1 MFDAIIRFSIR
12 NKLVIGAF
20 ILALIGWGSYS
31 AYHLPVDAVPDITN
45 NQVVIITQTPAL
57 AAQEAERFITTPL
70 ELAMANLQNVE
81 EIRSVSKLGIS
92 VLTVVFTEDTDM
104 LKARQLVSEQLQTA
118 VQSIPA
124 DYGRP
129 FLAPITTGLGEI
141 YQYTIVPQPGYE
153 GKYSLTELRTVQDWI
168 VKRQLA
174 GVPGVIEISSFG
186 GYLKQYEVA
195 VDPERL
201 RASGV
206 TLTELADAMSRNNA
220 NTGGSYIERNS
231 QAYFIRGEGVVGS
244 LKDIENTI
252 IRTRNGLPVRIGN
265 VATVRFGHAVRFGA
279 LTRNGQGEAVGAVV
293 LMLKGA
299 DSETTI
305 NNVKERIKRIQASL
319 PEGLRVV
326 PFIDRTKLIG
336 KTISTVE
343 RNLLEG
349 GLIVIFV
356 LLVLMGNWRAGLIVA
371 SVIPLAM
378 LFTLGMMKT
387 LGLSANLMSLGAI
400 DFGLIVDGSII
411 IVEAVLHHFGQDK
424 KLIGR
429 TLNTDEMDEAVF
441 ESASAIRRSA
451 AFGEII
457 ILIVYLPILSLTGI
471 EGKMF
476 RPMAETVSFAILA
489 ALILSLTYVP
499 MMAALLLPKTMVE
512 KRTLSDRI
520 MDGLY
525 RRYEPMVTWALRW
538 RKTVVLVALGM
549 LVGVMLLFGRLGG
562 EFIPQLD
569 EGDMAIDFR
578 MPSGTSLSATIDATL
593 KAERALQSRFHE
605 IRQVVARV
613 GASEVPTDPMNVEQC
628 DLMMNMKDRSE
639 WTNATD
645 REDMAAKMA
654 AVLEQEVPGSSS
666 EFTQPIQMRFNEMMT
681 GVKSDIVVK
690 IFGDDLQVLFDQATA
705 CGRQI
710 EKIPGISSVRVEQT
724 VGLPQINVQYNRAK
738 LAQYG
743 IAVSDVNRLIK
754 AGFAG
759 EITGP
764 VYEGEQRY
772 DMVVRLDSAHRQTMT
787 DLTGLYVSMP
797 DGHSVP
803 LTEVATVQYVQA
815 PAQISHDGTKRRI
828 TIGVNI
834 RGRDVESVVGDIQ
847 RRIGAKVKLP
857 PGYYFTYGGA
867 FENLQR
873 AKDRLVIAVP
883 VALFLIFLLL
893 FATFGSLKYAILIF
907 SSIPLAAIGGVLA
920 LWLRDMPFS
929 ISAGVGFIALF
940 GVAVLN
946 GIVLIGYLN
955 ELEKQGERDLHDR
968 IMHGIRVRFRPVIMT
983 AAVASLGFLPMALST
998 SAGAEVQK
1006 PLATVVIGGLL
1017 TATLLTLVVLPVLYS
1032 LVAGRGKKG
1041 TANPSPVTPAT
1052 LMVALV
1058 LGLGTSAMGQPGLPS
1073 SPTPSAT
1080 ADRSRE
1086 AGRNTLVTV
1095 PANGLLPSPPGS
1107 GAGSKGIPLTLA
1119 QTLEL
1124 ANRQSLVLR
1133 GSTLEIESQRKLVKS
1148 AFDPAK
1154 LNIELQVGQI
1164 QAQPTDYVLGATQ
1177 LFAMPS
1183 FYRAQKQLYES
1194 AATSAERRLAL
1205 RRVQLYTEIKQ
1216 VYYRLLY
1223 DTRVSEL
1230 LRRQDSLFQNAAR
1243 AATVRYKTGETN
1255 RLEQVSA
1262 ETRLQSV
1269 RLRQLTLLADIE
1281 ANTRALQLL
1290 VNTTDPIA
1298 VDTTL
1303 SLRRELAATD
1313 LPLVDSARLATN
1325 PALAVLQ
1332 QERTVSRNQTYLER
1346 QRLKPDLLLGYY
1358 NQSIM
1363 REAGYN
1369 VVQAGV
1375 AVPLFTQ
1382 ATKARIA
1389 AARINEQITD
1399 NNLTYTQTQLTGQLA
1414 ILQRNAETIRASLTY
1429 FEQGALPQARL
1440 IQSTALR
1447 SYRAGEIDYVEFF
1460 QAIQQAFV
1468 IEEDYLNAVLN
1479 YSNLIIQT
1487 EQLIGL

>member
-20 ILALIGWGSYS
+20 VLALIGWGGYS

-45 NQVVIITQTPAL
+45 NQVVVITQTPAL

-70 ELAMANLQNVE
+70 ELAMANLQHVE
-81 EIRSVSKLGIS
+81 EIRSVSKLGLS
-92 VLTVVFTEDTDM
+92 VLTVVFTEDTEM
-104 LKARQLVSEQLQTA
+104 LKARQLVSEQMQNALKD
-118 VQSIPA
+118 IPT

-141 YQYTIVPQPGYE
+141 YQYTLVPQPGYE
-153 GKYSLTELRTVQDWI
+153 GRYSLTELRSIQDWI

-174 GVPGVIEISSFG
+174 GIPGVVEISSFG

-195 VDPERL
+195 VDPGRL
-201 RASGV
+201 RAAGV
-206 TLTELADAMSRNNA
+206 TLTELADAMTRNNA

-231 QAYFIRGEGVVGS
+231 QAYFIRGEGAVTS
-244 LKDIENTI
+244 LKDIENMI
-252 IRTRNGLPVRIGN
+252 IRNGAASLPIRIGD
-265 VATVRFGHAVRFGA
+265 VATVKFGHAVRFGA
-279 LTRNGQGEAVGAVV
+279 MTRNGEGEAVGGIV

-305 NNVKERIKRIQASL
+305 NGVKARIKRIQASL
-319 PEGLRVV
+319 PEGIRIV

-349 GLIVIFV
+349 GLIVVTV
-356 LLVLMGNWRAGLIVA
+356 LLILMGSWRAGLIVA

-411 IVEAVLHHFGQDK
+411 IVEAVLHHFGQEK
-424 KLIGR
+424 KFIGR
-429 TLNTDEMDEAVF
+429 NLSAAEMDEAVF
-441 ESASAIRRSA
+441 ESASSIRRSA

-499 MMAALLLPKTMVE
+499 MMSALLLPKTVE
-512 KRTLSDRI
+512 NKRSFSDRL
-520 MDGLY
+520 MDWLY
-525 RRYEPMVTWALRW
+525 RHYEPLVRWALRW
-538 RKTVVLVALGM
+538 RKTTVLIA
-549 LVGVMLLFGRLGG
+549 VGVLAAVGLLFGRLGG

-593 KAERALQSRFHE
+593 KAERALRSHFHE
-605 IRQVVARV
+605 VKQIVARV
-613 GASEVPTDPMNVEQC
+613 GASEIPTDPMPVEMC
-628 DLMMNMKDRSE
+628 DLMITMKDRSA

-645 REDMAAKMA
+645 REDMARKMA
-654 AVLEQEVPGSSS
+654 GVLAQEVPGSSS
-666 EFTQPIQMRFNEMMT
+666 EFTQPIQMRFNEMIT

-690 IFGDDLQVLFDQATA
+690 IFGDDLQTLFNQANA
-705 CGRQI
+705 AGQFI
-710 EKIPGISSVRVEQT
+710 QKIPGVVGVRVEQT
-724 VGLPQINVQYNRAK
+724 VGLPQINVQYDRLK

-743 IAVSDVNRLIK
+743 IPVAEVNRLIK

-764 VYEGEQRY
+764 VYEGERRY
-772 DMVVRLDSAHRQTMT
+772 DMVVRLDSASRQGLT
-787 DLTGLYVSMP
+787 DLKGLYVALP
-797 DGHSVP
+797 GGGSVP
-803 LTEVATVQYVQA
+803 LDEVATVKYIQA

-828 TIGVNI
+828 TVGVSI
-834 RGRDVESVVGDIQ
+834 RGRDVESVVNDIQ
-847 RRIGAKVKLP
+847 QRLNAHVKLP

-873 AKDRLVIAVP
+873 AKDRLSIAVP

-893 FATFGSLKYAILIF
+893 FATFGSLRYALLIF
-907 SSIPLAAIGGVLA
+907 SSIPLAAVGGVLA
-920 LWLRDMPFS
+920 LWLRGMPFS

-955 ELEKQGERDLHDR
+955 DLEKESGRRPGENDLHDR
-968 IMHGIRVRFRPVIMT
+968 IMHGLRVRFRPVIMT
-983 AAVASLGFLPMALST
+983 ASVASLGFLPMALST

-1032 LVAGRGKKG
+1032 LVAGKTRQDKPNRPVAVPTALLLLLLSCAG
-1041 TANPSPVTPAT
+1041 TA
-1052 LMVALV
+1052 
-1058 LGLGTSAMGQPGLPS
+1058 
-1073 SPTPSAT
+1073 
-1080 ADRSRE
+1080 
-1086 AGRNTLVTV
+1086 
-1095 PANGLLPSPPGS
+1095 
-1107 GAGSKGIPLTLA
+1107 LA
-1119 QTLEL
+1119 QPAPVPMTLPQVLDL
-1124 ANRQSLVLR
+1124 ANRQSLMLR
-1133 GSTLEIESQRKLVKS
+1133 GSALEVESGRALIGS
-1148 AFDPAK
+1148 SFDPART
-1154 LNIELQVGQI
+1154 NIELQLGQT
-1164 QAQPTDYVLGATQ
+1164 QAKPTDYIISVFQIIAL
-1177 LFAMPS
+1177 PS
-1183 FYRAQKQLYES
+1183 YYRAQKQLYQS
-1194 AATSAERRLAL
+1194 TAQSAERRLTL
-1205 RRVQLYTEIKQ
+1205 RRVELDARVKQ
-1216 VYYRLLY
+1216 AYYQLLY
-1223 DTRVSEL
+1223 DYRL
-1230 LRRQDSLFQNAAR
+1230 ADLFRRQDSLYQNAAR
-1243 AATVRYKTGETN
+1243 AALVRYQTGETN

-1262 ETRLQSV
+1262 DTRLQSV
-1269 RLRQLTLLADIE
+1269 RLRQLTLRADLT
-1281 ANTRALQLL
+1281 AHTRALQLL
-1290 VNTTDPIA
+1290 VNAPEPIT
-1298 VDTTL
+1298 VDTTR
-1303 SLRRELAATD
+1303 SLRRD
-1313 LPLVDSARLATN
+1313 LPTADNVIAETN

-1332 QERTVSRNQTYLER
+1332 QERVVSRNQTYLER
-1346 QRLKPDLLLGYY
+1346 QRLKPDLILGYY
-1358 NQSIM
+1358 NQSIE
-1363 REAGYN
+1363 RKVGYN

-1375 AVPLFTQ
+1375 AMPLFTQ
-1382 ATKARIA
+1382 ATKARIR

-1399 NNLTYTQTQLTGQLA
+1399 NNFTYTQTQLTGQLA
-1414 ILQRNAETIRASLTY
+1414 ILQQNAEALRASLTF
-1429 FEQGALPQARL
+1429 FESSALVQARL
-1440 IQSTALR
+1440 IQSTALK
-1447 SYRAGEIDYVEFF
+1447 SYRAGEINYIEFF
-1460 QAIQQAFV
+1460 TNVQQAFA
-1468 IEEDYLNAVLN
+1468 IEEQYLNAVFN
-1479 YSNLIIQT
+1479 YTTVVVQA
-1487 EQLIGL
+1487 EQLLGIE

>member
-1 MFDAIIRFSIR
+1 MFDAIIRLSIR
-12 NKLVIGAF
+12 NKLVVGAF
-20 ILALIGWGSYS
+20 VLALIGWGGYS
-31 AYHLPVDAVPDITN
+31 AYNLPVDAVPDITN
-45 NQVVIITQTPAL
+45 NQVVVITQTPAL
-57 AAQEAERFITTPL
+57 AAQETERFITTPL

-92 VLTVVFTEDTDM
+92 VLTVVFTEDTEM
-104 LKARQLVSEQLQTA
+104 LRARQLVSEQLQTA
-118 VQSIPA
+118 IQAIPA

-141 YQYTIVPQPGYE
+141 YQYTLVPQPGYE
-153 GKYSLTELRTVQDWI
+153 GKYSLTELRSIQDWI

-174 GVPGVIEISSFG
+174 GIPGVIEISSFG

-195 VDPERL
+195 VDPNRL

-206 TLTELADAMSRNNA
+206 TLTELADAMIRNNA

-231 QAYFIRGEGVVGS
+231 QAYFIRGEGAVGS
-244 LKDIENTI
+244 LSDIENTI
-252 IRTRNGLPVRIGN
+252 VSTREDRSDGAGGRIPIRIGN

-279 LTRNGQGEAVGAVV
+279 LTRNGQGEAVGGIV

-305 NNVKERIKRIQASL
+305 NGVKERIRRIQSSL
-319 PEGLRVV
+319 PEGIRVV
-326 PFIDRTKLIG
+326 PFIDRTKLID

-349 GLIVIFV
+349 GLIVVFV
-356 LLVLMGNWRAGLIVA
+356 LLLLMGNWRAGLIVA

-424 KLIGR
+424 RFIGR
-429 TLNTDEMDEAVF
+429 TLSANEMDEAVF

-476 RPMAETVSFAILA
+476 QPMAETVSFAILA
-489 ALILSLTYVP
+489 ALVLSLTYVP
-499 MMAALLLPKTMVE
+499 MMAALLLPRTVTN
-512 KRTLSDRI
+512 KRTLSDRL
-520 MDGLY
+520 MDWLY
-525 RRYEPMVTWALRW
+525 RHYEPLAKWALRW
-538 RKTVVLVALGM
+538 RKTTVLIA
-549 LVGVMLLFGRLGG
+549 VGLLAGVILLFSRLGG

-593 KAERALQSRFHE
+593 KAERALQTHFHE

-613 GASEVPTDPMNVEQC
+613 GASEIPTDPMNVEQC

-654 AVLEQEVPGSSS
+654 EVLEQEVPGSSA

-690 IFGDDLQVLFDQATA
+690 IFGDDLQTLFDQATTS
-705 CGRQI
+705 GRLI
-710 EKIPGISSVRVEQT
+710 ATVPGVAGVRVEQT
-724 VGLPQINVQYNRAK
+724 VGLPQINVQYDRAK

-743 IAVSDVNRLIK
+743 VSVAEVNRLIK

-764 VYEGEQRY
+764 VYEGERRY
-772 DMVVRLDSAHRQTMT
+772 DMVVRLDSANRQAIT
-787 DLTGLYVSMP
+787 DLRGLYVSLP
-797 DGHSVP
+797 TGGSIP
-803 LTEVATVQYVQA
+803 LSEVSAIQYVQA

-828 TIGVNI
+828 TIGVSI
-834 RGRDVESVVGDIQ
+834 RGRDVESVVDDIQ
-847 RRIGAKVKLP
+847 QRIESRIKLP
-857 PGYYFTYGGA
+857 AGYYFTYGGA

-873 AKDRLVIAVP
+873 AKDRLSIAVP

-893 FATFGSLKYAILIF
+893 FATFGSLKYAVLIF

-920 LWLRDMPFS
+920 LWIRNMPFS

-946 GIVLIGYLN
+946 GIVLIGYFN
-955 ELEKQGERDLHDR
+955 ELEKELEGRPGQWSLNDR
-968 IMHGIRVRFRPVIMT
+968 ILHGLRVRFRPVIMT

-1017 TATLLTLVVLPVLYS
+1017 TATLLTLIVLPVLYS
-1032 LVAGRGKKG
+1032 LVSGKTKRG
-1041 TANPSPVTPAT
+1041 TVQPVPVVPT
-1052 LMVALV
+1052 ALV
-1058 LGLGTSAMGQPGLPS
+1058 LLMVSGLVAAQ
-1073 SPTPSAT
+1073 
-1080 ADRSRE
+1080 
-1086 AGRNTLVTV
+1086 
-1095 PANGLLPSPPGS
+1095 PSPEKS
-1107 GAGSKGIPLTLA
+1107 TVLTLA
-1119 QTLEL
+1119 QTLDL
-1124 ANRQSLVLR
+1124 ANRQSLLLR
-1133 GSTLEIESQRKLVKS
+1133 GSALEVESQRALIGS

-1154 LNIELQVGQI
+1154 TNLELQVGQT
-1164 QAQPTDYVLGATQ
+1164 QARPTDYIVGVTQ
-1177 LFAMPS
+1177 LVALPS
-1183 FYRAQKQLYES
+1183 FYRAQKQLYQG
-1194 AATSAERRLAL
+1194 AAASAERRLAL
-1205 RRVQLYTEIKQ
+1205 RRVALYTEIKQ

-1223 DTRVSEL
+1223 DAQLSNL
-1230 LRRQDSLFQNAAR
+1230 LKRQDSLYQNAAR
-1243 AATVRYKTGETN
+1243 AAAVRYKTGETN

-1269 RLRQLTLLADIE
+1269 RLRQLTLRADID
-1281 ANTRALQLL
+1281 ANTQALQLL
-1290 VNTTDPIA
+1290 VNTTDPITA
-1298 VDTTL
+1298 DTSL
-1303 SLRRELAATD
+1303 ILRRD
-1313 LPLVDSARLATN
+1313 LTGINLFVVDSSRINSN

-1332 QERTVSRNQTYLER
+1332 QDRTVSRNQTYLER

-1358 NQSIM
+1358 NQSIL
-1363 REAGYN
+1363 REVGYN
-1369 VVQAGV
+1369 VVQVGV
-1375 AVPLFTQ
+1375 SLPLFTQ
-1382 ATKARIA
+1382 AERARIT
-1389 AARINEQITD
+1389 AARVNEQITD
-1399 NNLTYTQTQLTGQLA
+1399 NAFTYAQTQLAGQLT
-1414 ILQRNAETIRASLTY
+1414 ILQRNAETLRASLTY

-1468 IEEDYLNAVLN
+1468 IEEDYLNAVLS
-1479 YSNLIIQT
+1479 YSNVIIQT
-1487 EQLIGL
+1487 EHALGL

>member
-20 ILALIGWGSYS
+20 VLALIGWGGYS

-45 NQVVIITQTPAL
+45 NQVVVITQTPAL

-81 EIRSVSKLGIS
+81 EIRSVSKLGLS
-92 VLTVVFTEDTDM
+92 VLTVVFTEDTEM

-118 VQSIPA
+118 IQNIPA
-124 DYGRP
+124 EYGRP

-141 YQYTIVPQPGYE
+141 YQYTLVPQPGYE
-153 GKYSLTELRTVQDWI
+153 GKYSLTDLRSIQDWI

-174 GVPGVIEISSFG
+174 GIPGVIEISSFG

-195 VDPERL
+195 VDPSRL

-206 TLTELADAMSRNNA
+206 TLTELADAMTSNNA

-231 QAYFIRGEGVVGS
+231 QAYFIRGEGAIGS
-244 LKDIENTI
+244 LKDIENTVI
-252 IRTRNGLPVRIGN
+252 HTQNGLPVRIGN
-265 VATVRFGHAVRFGA
+265 VAAVRYGHAVRFGA

-305 NNVKERIKRIQASL
+305 NGVKERIKRIQATL
-319 PEGLRVV
+319 PEGIRVV

-349 GLIVIFV
+349 GLIVVFV
-356 LLVLMGNWRAGLIVA
+356 LLLLMGNWRAALIVA

-411 IVEAVLHHFGQDK
+411 IVEAVLHHFGQEK
-424 KLIGR
+424 RFIGR
-429 TLNTDEMDEAVF
+429 TLNADEMDEAVF

-457 ILIVYLPILSLTGI
+457 ILSVYLPILSLTGI
-471 EGKMF
+471 EGKTF

-499 MMAALLLPKTMVE
+499 MMAALLLPKTQHT
-512 KRTLSDRI
+512 KRTNSDRL
-520 MDGLY
+520 MDWLY
-525 RRYEPMVTWALRW
+525 RYYAPLAMWALRW
-538 RKTVVLVALGM
+538 RKTTLLIAVGM
-549 LVGVMLLFGRLGG
+549 LAGVLLVFGQLGG

-578 MPSGTSLSATIDATL
+578 MPSGTSLTATIDATL
-593 KAERALQSRFHE
+593 KAERALQTHFHE
-605 IRQVVARV
+605 VKQIVARV
-613 GASEVPTDPMNVEQC
+613 GASEIPTDPMPVEMC

-639 WTNATD
+639 WTNATN
-645 REDMAAKMA
+645 REEMAAKMA
-654 AVLEQEVPGSSS
+654 KVLEDEVPGSSS
-666 EFTQPIQMRFNEMMT
+666 EFTQPIQMRFNEMIT

-690 IFGDDLQVLFDQATA
+690 IFGDDLQTLFNQANA
-705 CGRQI
+705 SGRLI
-710 EKIPGISSVRVEQT
+710 EKVPGVAGVRVEQI
-724 VGLPQINVQYNRAK
+724 VGLPQINVEYDRAK
-738 LAQYG
+738 LAKYG
-743 IAVSDVNRLIK
+743 VPVSEVNRLIK

-764 VYEGEQRY
+764 VYEGERRY
-772 DMVVRLDSAHRQTMT
+772 DMVVRLDSANRQTMT
-787 DLTGLYVSMP
+787 DLSGLYVAL
-797 DGHSVP
+797 P
-803 LTEVATVQYVQA
+803 LGDRGGEASIPLSEVATISYIQA

-828 TIGVNI
+828 TVGVSI
-834 RGRDVESVVGDIQ
+834 RGRDVESVVSDIQ
-847 RRIGAKVKLP
+847 QRIGARIKLP

-873 AKDRLVIAVP
+873 AKERLSIAVP

-893 FATFGSLKYAILIF
+893 FATFGSLKYAFLIF
-907 SSIPLAAIGGVLA
+907 SSIPLAAVGGVLA
-920 LWLRDMPFS
+920 LWIRDMPFS

-946 GIVLIGYLN
+946 GIVLIGYFN
-955 ELEKQGERDLHDR
+955 ELEKTSERRPGEDGLNDLIMQGL
-968 IMHGIRVRFRPVIMT
+968 RVRFRPVIMT

-1032 LVAGRGKKG
+1032 LVAGKSNREAAIRSSAVP
-1041 TANPSPVTPAT
+1041 TT
-1052 LMVALV
+1052 LLLV
-1058 LGLGTSAMGQPGLPS
+1058 LVIGLATMSSAQ
-1073 SPTPSAT
+1073 
-1080 ADRSRE
+1080 
-1086 AGRNTLVTV
+1086 V
-1095 PANGLLPSPPGS
+1095 PPR
-1107 GAGSKGIPLTLA
+1107 LTLQ
-1119 QTLEL
+1119 QTLDL
-1124 ANRQSLVLR
+1124 ANRQSILLR
-1133 GSTLEIESQRKLVKS
+1133 GSSLEVESQRALIRS
-1148 AFDPAK
+1148 SFDPAK
-1154 LNIELQVGQI
+1154 TNIELQLGQT
-1164 QAQPTDYVLGATQ
+1164 QARPTDYILGATQ
-1177 LFAMPS
+1177 LVSLPS
-1183 FYRAQKQLYES
+1183 FYRAQKQLYQS

-1205 RRVQLYTEIKQ
+1205 RRVQLHTEIKQ

-1223 DTRVSEL
+1223 DTRVSDL
-1230 LRRQDSLFQNAAR
+1230 LRQQDSLYQNAAR
-1243 AATVRYKTGETN
+1243 AATIRYKTGETN

-1269 RLRQLTLLADIE
+1269 RLRQLTLRADID
-1281 ANTRALQLL
+1281 ANTRTLQLL
-1290 VNTTDPIA
+1290 VNTPDPIF

-1303 SLRRELAATD
+1303 NLRRD
-1313 LPLVDSARLATN
+1313 LTGESLVAARLENN
-1325 PALAVLQ
+1325 PDLAVLQ
-1332 QERTVSRNQTYLER
+1332 QERAVSRNQTSLER
-1346 QRLKPDLLLGYY
+1346 QRLKPDLLFGYY

-1363 REAGYN
+1363 HEAGYN
-1369 VVQAGV
+1369 VVQAGISL
-1375 AVPLFTQ
+1375 PLFTQ
-1382 ATKARIA
+1382 ATRARIA

-1399 NNLTYTQTQLTGQLA
+1399 NAFTYTQTQLTGQLA
-1414 ILQRNAETIRASLTY
+1414 ILQRNAETLRASLVY
-1429 FEQGALPQARL
+1429 FEQGALIQARL
-1440 IQSTALR
+1440 IRSTALR

-1460 QAIQQAFV
+1460 QAIQ
-1468 IEEDYLNAVLN
+1468 
-1479 YSNLIIQT
+1479 
-1487 EQLIGL
+1487 

>member
-1 MFDAIIRFSIR
+1 MDVTARIHFVIAQPNRSGDLSFTASFMFDAIIRFSIQ

-20 ILALIGWGSYS
+20 VLALIGWGGYS

-45 NQVVIITQTPAL
+45 NQVVVITQTPAL

-118 VQSIPA
+118 VQDIPT

-141 YQYTIVPQPGYE
+141 YQYTLVPQLGYE
-153 GKYSLTELRTVQDWI
+153 DKYSLSELRSVQDWI

-174 GVPGVIEISSFG
+174 GIPGVIEISSFG

-195 VDPERL
+195 VDPDRL
-201 RASGV
+201 RSAGV
-206 TLTELADAMSRNNA
+206 TLTELADAMARNNA
-220 NTGGSYIERNS
+220 NTGGSYIERNN
-231 QAYFIRGEGVVGS
+231 QAYFIRGEGAVTN

-252 IRTRNGLPVRIGN
+252 IRTDHGLPIRIGN

-279 LTRNGQGEAVGAVV
+279 LTRNGEGEAVGGIV

-305 NNVKERIKRIQASL
+305 KGVKERIKRIQASL
-319 PEGLRVV
+319 PEGVRIE

-336 KTISTVE
+336 KTINTVS

-349 GLIVIFV
+349 GLIVITV
-356 LLVLMGNWRAGLIVA
+356 LLILMGSWRAGLIVA

-411 IVEAVLHHFGQDK
+411 IVEAVLHHFGQEKRFID
-424 KLIGR
+424 R
-429 TLNTDEMDEAVF
+429 TLNQDEMDEAVF

-476 RPMAETVSFAILA
+476 RPMAETVAFAILA
-489 ALILSLTYVP
+489 ALVLSLTYVP
-499 MMAALLLPKTMVE
+499 MMSALLLPKTVNN
-512 KRTLSDRI
+512 KRTFSDRL
-520 MDGLY
+520 MNWLY
-525 RRYEPMVTWALRW
+525 KHYEPIVRLALRW
-538 RKTVVLVALGM
+538 RKTTVLISLGM
-549 LVGVMLLFGRLGG
+549 LALIILLFGRLGG

-578 MPSGTSLSATIDATL
+578 MPSGTSLSATIDATI
-593 KAERALQSRFHE
+593 KAEKSLRKHFHE
-605 IRQVVARV
+605 VRQIVARI
-613 GASEVPTDPMNVEQC
+613 GASEIPTDPMNVEQC
-628 DLMMNMKDRSE
+628 DLMINMKDRAD

-645 REDMAAKMA
+645 RDDMGAKMA
-654 AVLEQEVPGSSS
+654 AVLEQEVPGSSV
-666 EFTQPIQMRFNEMMT
+666 ELTQPIQMRFNEMMT

-690 IFGDDLQVLFDQATA
+690 IFGDDLQTLFDKANA
-705 CGRQI
+705 CGRLI
-710 EKIPGISSVRVEQT
+710 EKVPGVAGLRVEQT
-724 VGLPQINVQYNRAK
+724 VGLPQINIRYDRAK
-738 LAQYG
+738 LSQYG
-743 IAVSDVNRLIK
+743 VSVAEVNRLIK

-759 EITGP
+759 EFTGP
-764 VYEGEQRY
+764 VYEGERRY
-772 DMVVRLDSAHRQTMT
+772 DMVVRLDSARRQQMA
-787 DLTGLYVSMP
+787 DLNGLYVALPGGGSI
-797 DGHSVP
+797 P
-803 LTEVATVQYVQA
+803 LGEVAAINYVQA

-828 TIGVNI
+828 NIGISI
-834 RGRDVESVVGDIQ
+834 RGRDVESVVNDIRQ
-847 RRIGAKVKLP
+847 RIEGKVKLP
-857 PGYYFTYGGA
+857 AGYYYTYGGA
-867 FENLQR
+867 FENLER
-873 AKDRLVIAVP
+873 AKERLSVAVP

-893 FATFGSLKYAILIF
+893 FATFNSLKYALLIF
-907 SSIPLAAIGGVLA
+907 SSIPLAAVGGVLA
-920 LWLRDMPFS
+920 LWLRNMPFS

-955 ELEKQGERDLHDR
+955 ELEKEGERNLNDR
-968 IMHGIRVRFRPVIMT
+968 ILHGLRVRFRPVIMT
-983 AAVASLGFLPMALST
+983 ASVASLGFLPMALST

-1017 TATLLTLVVLPVLYS
+1017 TATILTLVVLPVLYS
-1032 LVAGRGKKG
+1032 LVAGKNKRDK
-1041 TANPSPVTPAT
+1041 S
-1052 LMVALV
+1052 
-1058 LGLGTSAMGQPGLPS
+1058 
-1073 SPTPSAT
+1073 TPSAAVPT
-1080 ADRSRE
+1080 TLTILLLL
-1086 AGRNTLVTV
+1086 GLVTT
-1095 PANGLLPSPPGS
+1095 GIGQTSLPQV
-1107 GAGSKGIPLTLA
+1107 IDI
-1119 QTLEL
+1119 
-1124 ANRQSLVLR
+1124 ANRQSLLLR
-1133 GSTLEIESQRKLVKS
+1133 GSTLEIESQRALIRS
-1148 AFDPAK
+1148 SFDPAK
-1154 LNIELQVGQI
+1154 TNVELQVGQT
-1164 QAQPTDYVLGATQ
+1164 QAQPTDYILGVTQ
-1177 LFAMPS
+1177 TFALPS
-1183 FYRAQKQLYES
+1183 FYRAQKELYQS

-1205 RRVQLYTEIKQ
+1205 RRVELNAGVKRAYYQLLFD
-1216 VYYRLLY
+1216 YRL
-1223 DTRVSEL
+1223 SGL
-1230 LRRQDSLFQNAAR
+1230 LRHQDSLYQNAAR
-1243 AATVRYKTGETN
+1243 AAGVRYKTGETN

-1262 ETRLQSV
+1262 DTRLQSV
-1269 RLRQLTLLADIE
+1269 RLRRLTLRADME
-1281 ANTRALQLL
+1281 AHLRTLQLL
-1290 VNTTDPIA
+1290 ANAPTPIGI
-1298 VDTTL
+1298 DTTFA
-1303 SLRRELAATD
+1303 LRRD
-1313 LPLVDSARLATN
+1313 LPVADNTITEGN
-1325 PALAVLQ
+1325 PALSVLQ
-1332 QERTVSRNQTYLER
+1332 QERTVSRNQTSLER
-1346 QRLKPDLLLGYY
+1346 QRLKPDLLIGYY

-1363 REAGYN
+1363 HEIGFN

-1389 AARINEQITD
+1389 AARINEQIID
-1399 NNLTYTQTQLTGQLA
+1399 NNFIYAQTQLTGQLA
-1414 ILQRNAETIRASLTY
+1414 TLQRNAETLRASLAY
-1429 FEQGALPQARL
+1429 FEQSALVQARL

-1460 QAIQQAFV
+1460 QNAQQAFA
-1468 IEEDYLNAVLN
+1468 IEEQYLETVFN
-1479 YSNLIIQT
+1479 YTNVIIQT
-1487 EQLIGL
+1487 EQLLGLE

>member
-1 MFDAIIRFSIR
+1 MFDVIIRFSIR

-20 ILALIGWGSYS
+20 VLALIGWGGYS

-45 NQVVIITQTPAL
+45 NQVVVITQTPAL

-70 ELAMANLQNVE
+70 ELAMANLQDVE
-81 EIRSVSKLGIS
+81 EIRSVSKLGLS
-92 VLTVVFTEDTDM
+92 VLTVVFSEDTEM
-104 LKARQLVSEQLQTA
+104 LRARQLVSEQLQTA
-118 VQSIPA
+118 VQNIPA

-141 YQYTIVPQPGYE
+141 YQYTLVPQPGYE
-153 GKYSLTELRTVQDWI
+153 NKYSLTDLRSIQDWI

-174 GVPGVIEISSFG
+174 GIPGVIEISSFG

-195 VDPERL
+195 VDPDRL
-201 RASGV
+201 RASGI
-206 TLTELADAMSRNNA
+206 TLSELADAMSRNNA

-231 QAYFIRGEGVVGS
+231 QAYFIRGEGAVGS

-252 IRTRNGLPVRIGN
+252 IHTQNGLPVRIGN

-305 NNVKERIKRIQASL
+305 NGVKERIKRIQATL
-319 PEGLRVV
+319 PEGIRVV

-349 GLIVIFV
+349 GLIVVFV
-356 LLVLMGNWRAGLIVA
+356 LLLLMGSWRAALIVA

-411 IVEAVLHHFGQDK
+411 IVEAVLHHFGQEK
-424 KLIGR
+424 RFVGR
-429 TLNTDEMDEAVF
+429 TLNADEMDEAVF

-471 EGKMF
+471 EGKTF

-499 MMAALLLPKTMVE
+499 MMAALLLPKAMDS
-512 KRTLSDRI
+512 KRTVSDRL
-520 MDGLY
+520 MDWAY
-525 RRYEPMVTWALRW
+525 RHYEPVAKAALRW
-538 RKTVVLVALGM
+538 RMTTVAIALGM
-549 LVGVMLLFGRLGG
+549 LAGVLLLFGRLGG

-578 MPSGTSLSATIDATL
+578 MPSGTSLTATIDATL
-593 KAERALQSRFHE
+593 KAERALQTHFHE
-605 IRQVVARV
+605 VKQIVARV
-613 GASEVPTDPMNVEQC
+613 GASEIPTDPMPVEMC

-654 AVLEQEVPGSSS
+654 KVLEQEVPGSSS
-666 EFTQPIQMRFNEMMT
+666 EFTQPIQMRFNEMIT

-690 IFGDDLQVLFDQATA
+690 IFGDDLQTLFNQASA
-705 CGRQI
+705 CGRLI
-710 EKIPGISSVRVEQT
+710 EKVPGMAGVRVEQT
-724 VGLPQINVQYNRAK
+724 VGLPQIDVQYDRAK

-743 IAVSDVNRLIK
+743 VSVADVNRLIR

-764 VYEGEQRY
+764 VYEGERRY
-772 DMVVRLDSAHRQTMT
+772 DMVVRLDSANRQTMT
-787 DLTGLYVSMP
+787 DLSNLYIALPAGNAGPGGSI
-797 DGHSVP
+797 P
-803 LTEVATVQYVQA
+803 LTEVATIKYIQA

-828 TIGVNI
+828 TIGGSI

-847 RRIGAKVKLP
+847 KQLSAHIKLP

-873 AKDRLVIAVP
+873 AKDRLSIAVP

-893 FATFGSLKYAILIF
+893 FATFGSLRYAVLIF
-907 SSIPLAAIGGVLA
+907 SSIPLASIGGVLA
-920 LWLRDMPFS
+920 LWIRNMPFS

-946 GIVLIGYLN
+946 GIVLIGYFN
-955 ELEKQGERDLHDR
+955 ELEKEGERDLDER
-968 IMHGIRVRFRPVIMT
+968 IMHGLRVRFRPVIMT

-1017 TATLLTLVVLPVLYS
+1017 TATLLTLIVLPVLYRF
-1032 LVAGRGKKG
+1032 VAGMSKQK
-1041 TANPSPVTPAT
+1041 TNAPEPA
-1052 LMVALV
+1052 V
-1058 LGLGTSAMGQPGLPS
+1058 
-1073 SPTPSAT
+1073 PTPLLLLVVSGLVMMPYSESHAQAAQTNIMPVVSRSESA
-1080 ADRSRE
+1080 
-1086 AGRNTLVTV
+1086 
-1095 PANGLLPSPPGS
+1095 P
-1107 GAGSKGIPLTLA
+1107 ILTLP
-1119 QTLEL
+1119 QLLDL
-1124 ANRQSLVLR
+1124 ANRQSLLLR
-1133 GSTLEIESQRKLVKS
+1133 GSTLEVESQRALVGS
-1148 AFDPAK
+1148 SFDPART
-1154 LNIELQVGQI
+1154 NIELQLGQT
-1164 QAQPTDYVLGATQ
+1164 QASPTDYILGATQ
-1177 LFAMPS
+1177 LFALPS
-1183 FYRAQKQLYES
+1183 FYRAQKQLYQS
-1194 AATSAERRLAL
+1194 NATSAERRLAL
-1205 RRVQLYTEIKQ
+1205 RRVQLSAEIKQ
-1216 VYYRLLY
+1216 IYYRLLF
-1223 DTRVSEL
+1223 DARVASL
-1230 LRRQDSLFQNAAR
+1230 LQRQDSLYQNAAR

-1262 ETRLQSV
+1262 ATRLQSV
-1269 RLRQLTLLADIE
+1269 RLRQLTLRADID

-1290 VNTTDPIA
+1290 VNTPGPIA

-1303 SLRRELAATD
+1303 SLRRDPASSGLVVADVSLLAG
-1313 LPLVDSARLATN
+1313 N

-1332 QERTVSRNQTYLER
+1332 QDRAVSRNQTYLER
-1346 QRLKPDLLLGYY
+1346 QRLKPDLLIGYY

-1363 REAGYN
+1363 RDVGYN

-1375 AVPLFTQ
+1375 SLPLFTQ

-1389 AARINEQITD
+1389 AARINEQLTD
-1399 NNLTYTQTQLTGQLA
+1399 NAFTYTQTQLTGQLA
-1414 ILQRNAETIRASLTY
+1414 ILQRNAETLGASLTY
-1429 FEQGALPQARL
+1429 FEQSALPQARL
-1440 IQSTALR
+1440 IQSTAIR

-1468 IEEDYLNAVLN
+1468 IEEDYLNALLN

-1487 EQLIGL
+1487 EQLLGL

>member
-12 NKLVIGAF
+12 NKLVIGALV
-20 ILALIGWGSYS
+20 IALIGWGGYS
-31 AYHLPVDAVPDITN
+31 AYQLPIDAVPDITN
-45 NQVVIITQTPAL
+45 NQVVVITQTPAL

-81 EIRSVSKLGIS
+81 EIRSVSKLGLS
-92 VLTVVFTEDTDM
+92 VLTIVFTEETDM
-104 LKARQLVSEQLQTA
+104 LKARQLVSEQLQNA
-118 VQSIPA
+118 VPDIPA

-141 YQYTIVPQPGYE
+141 YQYTLVPQAGYE
-153 GKYSLTELRTVQDWI
+153 GKYSLSDLRSIQDWI

-174 GVPGVIEISSFG
+174 GIPGVIEISSFG

-195 VDPERL
+195 VDPNRL

-206 TLTELADAMSRNNA
+206 TLTELADAMARNNA

-231 QAYFIRGEGVVGS
+231 QAFFIRGEGAVTN
-244 LKDIENTI
+244 LKDIENTV
-252 IRTRNGLPVRIGN
+252 IRTQNGRDGAPLPIRIGN

-279 LTRNGQGEAVGAVV
+279 LTRNGEGEAVGGIV

-305 NNVKERIKRIQASL
+305 RGVKERIQRIQTSL
-319 PEGLRVV
+319 PEGIRIV

-336 KTISTVE
+336 KTINTVT

-349 GLIVIFV
+349 GLIVVTV
-356 LLVLMGNWRAGLIVA
+356 LLVLMGSWRAGLIVA

-411 IVEAVLHHFGQDK
+411 IVEAVLHHF
-424 KLIGR
+424 KLMSERAKERKSNGAGSLFCSFPLSQ
-429 TLNTDEMDEAVF
+429 TEMDEAVY

-457 ILIVYLPILSLTGI
+457 ILTVYLPILTLTGI

-476 RPMAETVSFAILA
+476 RPMAETVAFAILA
-489 ALILSLTYVP
+489 ALVLSLTYVP
-499 MMAALLLPKTMVE
+499 MMSALLLPKTVAN
-512 KRTLSDRI
+512 KQTFSDRL
-520 MDGLY
+520 MNWLY
-525 RRYEPMVTWALRW
+525 RHYEPVVKLALRW
-538 RKTVVLVALGM
+538 RKATILISVAMLAGVVL
-549 LVGVMLLFGRLGG
+549 LFSRLGG

-593 KAERALQSRFHE
+593 KAERSLRTHFHE
-605 IRQVVARV
+605 VRQIVARV
-613 GASEVPTDPMNVEQC
+613 GASEIPTDPMPVEMC
-628 DLMMNMKDRSE
+628 DLMINMKDRSE

-645 REDMAAKMA
+645 REDMGAKMA
-654 AVLEQEVPGSSS
+654 AVLEQEVPGSSA
-666 EFTQPIQMRFNEMMT
+666 EMTQPIQMRFNEMMT

-690 IFGDDLQVLFDQATA
+690 IFGDDLQTLFNRATT
-705 CGRQI
+705 CGRLI
-710 EKIPGISSVRVEQT
+710 ERVPGVAGVRVEQT
-724 VGLPQINVQYNRAK
+724 VGLPQINVQYDRAK

-743 IAVSDVNRLIK
+743 VSVGEVNRLIK

-759 EITGP
+759 ETTGP
-764 VYEGEQRY
+764 VYEGERRY
-772 DMVVRLDSAHRQTMT
+772 DMVVRLDSTRRQNIS
-787 DLTGLYVSMP
+787 DLSGLYVALPNGGSI
-797 DGHSVP
+797 P
-803 LTEVATVQYVQA
+803 LDEVATIDYIQA

-828 TIGVNI
+828 TIGISI
-834 RGRDVESVVGDIQ
+834 RGRDVESVVNDIQ
-847 RRIGAKVKLP
+847 QQLSRKVKLP

-873 AKDRLVIAVP
+873 AKDRLSVAVP

-893 FATFGSLKYAILIF
+893 FATFGSLKYALLIF

-920 LWLRDMPFS
+920 LWVRAMPFS

-955 ELEKQGERDLHDR
+955 ELEKQGEHDLNQR
-968 IMHGIRVRFRPVIMT
+968 ILHGLRVRFRPVIMT
-983 AAVASLGFLPMALST
+983 ASVASLGFLPMALSN

-1017 TATLLTLVVLPVLYS
+1017 TATLLTLIVLPVLYS
-1032 LVAGRGKKG
+1032 LVANRTKRSERTHSSVVP
-1041 TANPSPVTPAT
+1041 TALLVL
-1052 LMVALV
+1052 LMVSFLDGKAQNQAV
-1058 LGLGTSAMGQPGLPS
+1058 
-1073 SPTPSAT
+1073 
-1080 ADRSRE
+1080 RSQ
-1086 AGRNTLVTV
+1086 
-1095 PANGLLPSPPGS
+1095 
-1107 GAGSKGIPLTLA
+1107 PLTLA
-1119 QTLEL
+1119 QALEV
-1124 ANRQSLVLR
+1124 ASRQSLLLR
-1133 GSTLEIESQRKLVKS
+1133 GSALEAESQRALIGA

-1154 LNIELQVGQI
+1154 TNVEVQVGQT
-1164 QAQPTDYVLGATQ
+1164 QAHPADYIVGVTQ
-1177 LFAMPS
+1177 FLALPS
-1183 FYRAQKQLYES
+1183 FYRAQRQLYQS
-1194 AATSAERRLAL
+1194 AAASAERRLTL
-1205 RRVQLYTEIKQ
+1205 RRVELNTNVKLA
-1216 VYYRLLY
+1216 YYQLLY
-1223 DTRVSEL
+1223 DTQLAAL
-1230 LRRQDSLFQNAAR
+1230 LRRQDSLYQNAAR
-1243 AATVRYKTGETN
+1243 AATVRYRTGETN

-1262 ETRLQSV
+1262 DTRLQSV
-1269 RLRQLTLLADIE
+1269 RLRQLTLRADIE
-1281 ANTRALQLL
+1281 AHVRRLQLL
-1290 VNTTDPIA
+1290 LNAPDPVT
-1298 VDTTL
+1298 VDTSVT
-1303 SLRRELAATD
+1303 LRRD
-1313 LPLVDSARLATN
+1313 LGVIDRALTENN

-1358 NQSIM
+1358 NQSIL
-1363 REAGYN
+1363 RESGFN

-1375 AVPLFTQ
+1375 AVPLFAQ

-1399 NNLTYTQTQLTGQLA
+1399 NAFAYTQTQLTGQLS
-1414 ILQRNAETIRASLTY
+1414 ILQRNAETLRASLTY
-1429 FEQGALPQARL
+1429 YEQAALPQARL

-1460 QAIQQAFV
+1460 QNSQQAFV
-1468 IEEDYLNAVLN
+1468 IEEEYLNAVLN
-1479 YSNLIIQT
+1479 YTNVVIQL
-1487 EQLIGL
+1487 EQLLGIE

>member
-12 NKLVIGAF
+12 NKLVVGAF
-20 ILALIGWGSYS
+20 VLALIGWGGYS
-31 AYHLPVDAVPDITN
+31 AYYLPVDAVPDITN
-45 NQVVIITQTPAL
+45 NQVVVITQTPAL

-118 VQSIPA
+118 VQTIPA

-153 GKYSLTELRTVQDWI
+153 HKYSLTELRTVQDWI

-206 TLTELADAMSRNNA
+206 TLTELADAMARNNA

-265 VATVRFGHAVRFGA
+265 VAAVRFGHAVRFGA

-349 GLIVIFV
+349 GLIVVFV
-356 LLVLMGNWRAGLIVA
+356 LLLLMGNWRAGLIVA

-429 TLNTDEMDEAVF
+429 TLNADEMDEAVF

-499 MMAALLLPKTMVE
+499 MMAALLLPRTVVA
-512 KRTLSDRI
+512 KRTVSDRI
-520 MDGLY
+520 MDWLY
-525 RRYEPMVTWALRW
+525 RGYEPMVVWALRW

-549 LVGVMLLFGRLGG
+549 LAGVVLLFSRLGG

-593 KAERALQSRFHE
+593 KAERALQTHFHE

-645 REDMAAKMA
+645 RDDMAAKMA
-654 AVLEQEVPGSSS
+654 DVLEQEVPGSSS

-724 VGLPQINVQYNRAK
+724 VGLPQINVQYDRAK

-743 IAVSDVNRLIK
+743 VAVSDVNRLIK

-764 VYEGEQRY
+764 VYEGERRY
-772 DMVVRLDSAHRQTMT
+772 DMVVRLDSAHRQTMG
-787 DLTGLYVSMP
+787 DLSGLYVSLP
-797 DGHSVP
+797 DGHSIP
-803 LTEVATVQYVQA
+803 ITEVATIQYVQA

-847 RRIGAKVKLP
+847 QRLGAKVKLP

-873 AKDRLVIAVP
+873 AKDRLSVAVP

-893 FATFGSLKYAILIF
+893 FATFGSLRYALLIF

-955 ELEKQGERDLHDR
+955 ELEKAGEQNLTER

-1006 PLATVVIGGLL
+1006 PLATVVIGGLF
-1017 TATLLTLVVLPVLYS
+1017 TATLLTLLVLPVLYS
-1032 LVAGRGKKG
+1032 LVAGRNKRNTDRPSRVVP
-1041 TANPSPVTPAT
+1041 TALLVG
-1052 LMVALV
+1052 LMVGA
-1058 LGLGTSAMGQPGLPS
+1058 GTVAIGQAPV
-1073 SPTPSAT
+1073 PTPRLQPAVV
-1080 ADRSRE
+1080 
-1086 AGRNTLVTV
+1086 GRTGEEI
-1095 PANGLLPSPPGS
+1095 PAPVLSLSQ
-1107 GAGSKGIPLTLA
+1107 ALD
-1119 QTLEL
+1119 L
-1124 ANRQSLVLR
+1124 ANRQSLLLR
-1133 GSTLEIESQRKLVKS
+1133 GSTLEIESQRALVGS

-1154 LNIELQVGQI
+1154 TNVEVQIGQI
-1164 QAQPTDYVLGATQ
+1164 QARPTDYVLGATQ

-1183 FYRAQKQLYES
+1183 FYRAQKQLYQS
-1194 AATSAERRLAL
+1194 AATSAERRLVF
-1205 RRVQLYTEIKQ
+1205 RRVQLHTEIKQ

-1223 DTRVSEL
+1223 DAQVSVL
-1230 LRRQDSLFQNAAR
+1230 LRRQDSLYQNAAR

-1269 RLRQLTLLADIE
+1269 QLRQLTLRADIE

-1290 VNTTDPIA
+1290 VNTSDPIR

-1303 SLRRELAATD
+1303 ALRRDLTGLEPLA
-1313 LPLVDSARLATN
+1313 DSARLASS
-1325 PALAVLQ
+1325 PALSVLEQ
-1332 QERTVSRNQTYLER
+1332 DRTVSRNQTYLER

-1358 NQSIM
+1358 NQSIL

-1369 VVQAGV
+1369 VVPAGV
-1375 AVPLFTQ
+1375 ALPLFTQ

-1399 NNLTYTQTQLTGQLA
+1399 NNLTYSQTQLTGQLA
-1414 ILQRNAETIRASLTY
+1414 ILQRNAETIRASLAY

-1468 IEEDYLNAVLN
+1468 IEEEYLNAVLN